1 LWEPVSPVSTAAG
14 REARTHHQI
23 DVATHGVT
31 PLYELRGQN
40 AVVLH
45 TQLPPYRQTPTSRR
59 GRIPYLQGTSVAND
73 NGSPRSALAALLVA
87 LGAIGGLA
95 LVGWLTV
102 VLLDLKHLNT
112 SGFTL
117 P

>member
-1 LWEPVSPVSTAAG
+1 M
-14 REARTHHQI
+14 
-23 DVATHGVT
+23 
-31 PLYELRGQN
+31 
-40 AVVLH
+40 
-45 TQLPPYRQTPTSRR
+45 PTCKR
-59 GRIPYLQGTSVAND
+59 GRITSLKGTSVAND
-73 NGSPRSALAALLVA
+73 NGSPRSAVAALLVA

-95 LVGWLTV
+95 LLGWLTV